1 MGHMQRKATRSEGA
15 RRTAEEVR
23 RLLSAHAP
31 EAVAFLV
38 AVMRDEEQ
46 KPELRMKAAESVLD
60 RACGKATAAVT
71 EQAAA
76 PPVTVTFEGVLE
88 EWSQ

>member
-1 MGHMQRKATRSEGA
+1 MPRKAARSESP

-23 RLLSAHAP
+23 RLLCAHAP

-38 AVMRDEEQ
+38 EIMRDEGQ

-60 RACGKATAAVT
+60 RACGKATAAASA
-71 EQAAA
+71 EQSEA
-76 PPVTVTFEGVLE
+76 PPTTVLFEGVLE
-88 EWSQ
+88 EWSR

>member
-1 MGHMQRKATRSEGA
+1 MPRKAAGNESA

-38 AVMRDEEQ
+38 AIMRDGEQ

-60 RACGKATAAVT
+60 RACGKVTTAVA
-71 EQAAA
+71 EQAVA
-76 PPVTVTFEGVLE
+76 PPATVLFEGVLE
-88 EWSQ
+88 EWSR